1 MLKELLR
8 QKKARLGLAA
18 VGVLLLICLLAPLL
32 APNDPYKVNILR
44 KLAAPCAEFPLGTD
58 QLGRCVLSRL
68 IWGARLTLSSAV
80 TATALMLLI
89 GVPLGIAAGLCGGWV
104 DSLIMRVTDVAS
116 SLSPSLLALAVVGLW
131 GPSLANI
138 VAVFAALWWAMF
150 ARVVRGAAL
159 EVMQRD
165 YVTAAV
171 AAGCGRLIIA
181 VRHVLPNVLS
191 PVVVLAALRIGTVVT
206 HLASFSFLGL
216 GAQPPAADWGVMLS
230 DCRPYLST
238 RPLMILWPGA
248 AIMSSVLAFHLFGEG
263 LNAALHPRREGGTS
277 DD

>member
-1 MLKELLR
+1 MDGFHK
-8 QKKARLGLAA
+8 Q
-18 VGVLLLICLLAPLL
+18 LLLMLA
-32 APNDPYKVNILR
+32 
-44 KLAAPCAEFPLGTD
+44 G
-58 QLGRCVLSRL
+58 
-68 IWGARLTLSSAV
+68 SAV
-80 TATALMLLI
+80 LTDLAE
-89 GVPLGIAAGLCGGWV
+89 GVIPNPLIAAGL
-104 DSLIMRVTDVAS
+104 MT
-116 SLSPSLLALAVVGLW
+116 AL
-131 GPSLANI
+131 
-138 VAVFAALWWAMF
+138 
-150 ARVVRGAAL
+150 VRGAAL

-171 AAGCGRLIIA
+171 AAGCGRLSIA

-191 PVVVLAALRIGTVVT
+191 PVVVLAALRIGTVIT